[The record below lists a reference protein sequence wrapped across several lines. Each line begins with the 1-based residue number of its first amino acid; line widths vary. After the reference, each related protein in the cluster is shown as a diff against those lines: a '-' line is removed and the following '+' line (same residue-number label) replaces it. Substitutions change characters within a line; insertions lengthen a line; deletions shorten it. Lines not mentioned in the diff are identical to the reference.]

1 MTIQETASPT
11 TSSSEGLGPNRLHHA
26 AWVTLDSEATR
37 QFYEDVLGVPLAAT
51 KSLLSRAECRR
62 PQSA

>member
-37 QFYEDVLGVPLAAT
+37 HFYEDVLGVPLAAT
-51 KSLLSRAECRR
+51 WCEDCLLYTSRCV
-62 PQSA
+62 